1 MIRRAYNWTFRHFIS
16 RSDPEQAHHL
26 GLGAISL
33 AGRCALTRGLM
44 RATLGYVDP
53 LRTPTRTVGGTEVP
67 LTLGHRTLSSRLGL
81 AAGMDKDAE
90 AVLGMSALATP
101 SSRSAP

>member
-44 RATLGYVDP
+44 RATLGYMDP
-53 LRTPTRTVGGTEVP
+53 LRRPTRTVGGVEVP
-67 LTLGHRTLSSRLGL
+67 LMLGHR
-81 AAGMDKDAE
+81 
-90 AVLGMSALATP
+90 
-101 SSRSAP
+101 